1 MSTLINDLKYAFRL
15 LCKHPGFTAIAL
27 VTLAIGIGANAFMF
41 SLVNMMLY
49 RPAQVEDPER
59 LVYCGINC
67 SGPYD
72 GPLGYQMYTQICDDN
87 QAFSDLIALSHGSG
101 SSSWVQDSTIKPMS
115 IRYTSANYFSAL
127 GVKPVYGLSK
137 NNPGLD
143 PVSGRCLIGKV
154 VENVDDFLIEFE
166 PGETMRIDQNRQRWE
181 AQTQQRNPC

>member
-27 VTLAIGIGANAFMF
+27 VTLAIGIGANTFMF
-41 SLVNMMLY
+41 SLVNMMIY

-59 LVYCGINC
+59 LVHFGVRG
-67 SGPYD
+67 SERD

-87 QAFSDLIALSHGSG
+87 QAFIELIALSQGGG
-101 SSSWVQDSTIKPMS
+101 SSSWVQGSTIKRMN